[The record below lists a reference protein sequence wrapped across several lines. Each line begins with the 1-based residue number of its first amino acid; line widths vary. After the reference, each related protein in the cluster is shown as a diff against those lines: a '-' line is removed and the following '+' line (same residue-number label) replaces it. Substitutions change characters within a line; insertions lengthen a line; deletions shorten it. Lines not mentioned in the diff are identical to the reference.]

1 MNACILYYSQTGN
14 TKKFA
19 QAISTSLNVT
29 SLYDITTN
37 EPNVVTQHD
46 MIILGTPVH
55 GFNPSKESVAF
66 VKQLPEG
73 NGKKTILFCTYRL
86 WKGRVFGKL
95 KGELKKR
102 GYSTVLCV
110 SAKAKK
116 FTAEDFVE
124 PVKKIAQSIK
134 N

>member
-1 MNACILYYSQTGN
+1 MNTCILYYSQTGN

-19 QAISTSLNVT
+19 DAISQSLNISTV
-29 SLYDITTN
+29 YDMTTN
-37 EPNVVTQHD
+37 EANIVKQYD
-46 MIILGTPVH
+46 MMILGTPVH
-55 GFNPSKESVAF
+55 GFNPSKESVEF
-66 VKQLPEG
+66 VKQLPEA

-110 SAKAKK
+110 SAKAKE
-116 FTAEDFVE
+116 FTDEDFVA
-124 PVKKIAQSIK
+124 PVTEIK
-134 N
+134 QKVEE

>member
-1 MNACILYYSQTGN
+1 MNACILYFSQTGN

-19 QAISTSLNVT
+19 DAISKSLNV
-29 SLYDITTN
+29 SAVYDVTTN
-37 EPNVVTQHD
+37 EANIVKQHD
-46 MIILGTPVH
+46 MMILGTPVH
-55 GFNPSKESVAF
+55 GFNPSKESVEF
-66 VKQLPEG
+66 VKQLPEA

-102 GYSTVLCV
+102 GYSTILCV

>member
-19 QAISTSLNVT
+19 QAISTSLNFT
-29 SLYDITTN
+29 ALYDITTN
-37 EPNVVTQHD
+37 EPKVVTQHD

-102 GYSTVLCV
+102 GYSNILCV

>member
-19 QAISTSLNVT
+19 QAISTSLNLTAV
-29 SLYDITTN
+29 YDITSN
-37 EPNVVTQHD
+37 EPNVVKQHD
-46 MIILGTPVH
+46 MLIFGTPVH

-66 VKQLPEG
+66 VKQLPEA

-102 GYSTVLCV
+102 GYSTILCV
-110 SAKAKK
+110 SAKAKE

-124 PVKKIAQSIK
+124 PIKKIAQTLK

>member
-29 SLYDITTN
+29 TLYDITTN

-86 WKGRVFGKL
+86 LKGRVFGKL
-95 KGELKKR
+95 KSELKKR
-102 GYSTVLCV
+102 GYSTILCA

>member
-1 MNACILYYSQTGN
+1 MNTCILYYSQTGN

-19 QAISTSLNVT
+19 EVISNSLNISAV
-29 SLYDITTN
+29 YDLTTN
-37 EPNVVTQHD
+37 EANIVKQHD
-46 MIILGTPVH
+46 MVILGTPVH
-55 GFNPSKESVAF
+55 GFNPSKESVDF

-102 GYSTVLCV
+102 GYSTILCV
-110 SAKAKK
+110 SAKAKE
-116 FTAEDFVE
+116 FTDADFVE
-124 PVKKIAQSIK
+124 PIKKIK
-134 N
+134 EKMEK

>member
-19 QAISTSLNVT
+19 QAISTSLNFT
-29 SLYDITTN
+29 ALYDITTN
-37 EPNVVTQHD
+37 EPKVVTQHD
-46 MIILGTPVH
+46 IIILGTPVH

-102 GYSTVLCV
+102 GYSTILCV